1 MLATNSSIK
10 RLHYAVAESNGL
22 NALFS
27 YRRCVADSA
36 LTLCVTV
43 TKIQSAHQNVYRYLN
58 NNTNTNQYIFMKI
71 TTEFETGQIS
81 VCLSTTVS
89 KIEDG
94 NLPRQQNKKEEDIF
108 NQEQRLIASRL
119 ERILLHRIL
128 LALLVII

>member
-1 MLATNSSIK
+1 
-10 RLHYAVAESNGL
+10 
-22 NALFS
+22 
-27 YRRCVADSA
+27 
-36 LTLCVTV
+36 
-43 TKIQSAHQNVYRYLN
+43 
-58 NNTNTNQYIFMKI
+58 MKI